1 MLPESSKA
9 SAPPSCQPPCMRPS
23 RMLTSTYLAIS
34 TGEMSVVSHTVEA
47 LIGHALQTL
56 ADYVH

>member
-1 MLPESSKA
+1 
-9 SAPPSCQPPCMRPS
+9 MRPS

-47 LIGHALQTL
+47 LTSHALQTL
-56 ADYVH
+56 ADDVHQHSESYQHITTTPL